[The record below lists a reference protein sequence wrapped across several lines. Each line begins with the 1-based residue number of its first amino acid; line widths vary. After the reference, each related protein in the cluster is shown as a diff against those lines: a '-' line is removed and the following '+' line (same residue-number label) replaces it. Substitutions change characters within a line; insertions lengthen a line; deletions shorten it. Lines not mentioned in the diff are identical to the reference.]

1 MKEPNKL
8 SQHIID
14 KYNIPVPRY
23 TSYPPANYFSSEFTG
38 SMYMDEIVKSNS
50 QKPSSLSFYF
60 HIPFCRRL
68 CHYCGCN
75 AYPMASEEKIAE
87 YVDALHKEIDIVVPM
102 IDKSRKISQIHYGG
116 GTPTILPV
124 NVLKEL
130 NQHLFESFGLADN
143 PEIAIEC
150 HPGWLDENYWTGLK
164 ECGFNRF
171 SLGVQDFDN
180 DVLKCINRKKS
191 LMPVEDI
198 VNIIHSLGGK
208 VNMDFLYGL
217 PIQTPESFRSS
228 IRKAIECGPDRLVTF
243 SYAHVPWVN
252 KRQLILEKAG
262 LPDASTKNLMFE
274 MAKEELTANG
284 YTQIGMD
291 HFVREDDELAQAL
304 QNNELHRNFQGYC
317 TRRTTGQVYA
327 FGVTGI
333 SQLSTAYAQN
343 TKDIDTY
350 IESVSSGKLPV
361 VKGYVLN
368 EQEQITR
375 SIIDMLMCNNI
386 IYWDR
391 IAADYGVSVDYIK
404 SIVGYD
410 QSEIDNLAN
419 DGIISATENCIEMT
433 EDGKIFVRNVSSAFD
448 QLIKNNPKSF
458 SKPI

>member
-1 MKEPNKL
+1 MQDINKL

-23 TSYPPANYFSSEFTG
+23 TSYPPANYFSSEFNE
-38 SMYMDEIVKSNS
+38 EIYKNEIRKSNS
-50 QKPSSLSFYF
+50 QNPSSLSFYF

-75 AYPMASEEKIAE
+75 AYPMASDEKVSD
-87 YVDALHKEIDIVVPM
+87 YVNALHKEIDMIIPM
-102 IDKSRKISQIHYGG
+102 LDKSRKISQIHYGG
-116 GTPTILPV
+116 GTPTVLPLEI
-124 NVLKEL
+124 LKEL
-130 NQHLFESFGLADN
+130 NQHLFENFGVAES

-150 HPGWLDENYWTGLK
+150 HPGWLDESYWEGLK
-164 ECGFNRF
+164 DCGFSRF
-171 SLGVQDFDN
+171 SIGVQDFDEN
-180 DVLKCINRKKS
+180 VLKCINRKKPS
-191 LMPVEDI
+191 MPVGEI
-198 VNIIHSLGGK
+198 VKILHYSGGK

-217 PIQTPESFRSS
+217 PLQTPESFRHS
-228 IRKAIECGPDRLVTF
+228 IRKAIECNPDRLVTF

-262 LPDASTKNLMFE
+262 LPDAKTKNLMFE
-274 MAKEELTANG
+274 MAKEELLANG
-284 YTQIGMD
+284 YIQIGMD
-291 HFVREDDELAQAL
+291 HFVKKDDELAIAKE
-304 QNNELHRNFQGYC
+304 NNALHRNFQGYC

-350 IESVSSGKLPV
+350 ISSINNGILPI

-375 SIIDMLMCNNI
+375 SIIDMLMCNNV

-391 IAADYGVSVDYIK
+391 IAEEYGKSVEEIKALVEYDYSKINELV
-404 SIVGYD
+404 
-410 QSEIDNLAN
+410 N
-419 DGIISATENCIEMT
+419 DGIITATEDCIEMT
-433 EDGKIFVRNVSSAFD
+433 HDGKIFVRNVASAFD
-448 QLIKNNPKSF
+448 KLVKSNPKSF

>member
-1 MKEPNKL
+1 MQDICKL

-14 KYNIPVPRY
+14 KYNVPVPRY
-23 TSYPPANYFSSEFTG
+23 TSYPPANYFSNEFTED
-38 SMYMDEIVKSNS
+38 MYKSEIVKSNS
-50 QKPSSLSFYF
+50 QNPSSLSFYF

-75 AYPMASEEKIAE
+75 AYPMASDEKVSE
-87 YVDALHKEIDIVVPM
+87 YVAALHKEIDLIVPM

-116 GTPTILPV
+116 GTPTVLPTE
-124 NVLKEL
+124 VLKEL
-130 NQHLFESFGLADN
+130 NQHLFENFGVADN

-150 HPGWLDENYWTGLK
+150 HPGWLDENYWIGLK
-164 ECGFNRF
+164 DCGFSRF
-171 SLGVQDFDN
+171 SLGVQDFN
-180 DVLKCINRKKS
+180 EDVLKCINRKKS
-191 LMPVEDI
+191 LMPVGDI
-198 VNIIHSLGGK
+198 VNLLHSMGGK

-217 PIQTPESFRSS
+217 PLQLPESFRDS

-262 LPDASTKNLMFE
+262 LPDAPTKSMMFE
-274 MAKEELTANG
+274 MAKEELLTNG
-284 YTQIGMD
+284 YIQIGMD
-291 HFVREDDELAQAL
+291 HFVKKDDELALAQE
-304 QNNELHRNFQGYC
+304 NNELHRNFQGYC

-343 TKDIDTY
+343 TKDIDSY
-350 IESVSSGKLPV
+350 IESINRGELPV

-375 SIIDMLMCNNI
+375 SIIDMLMCNNV

-391 IAADYGVSVDYIK
+391 IAADYGMSVTDIK
-404 SIVGYD
+404 SIVGYE
-410 QSEIDNLAN
+410 QSKINDLVG
-419 DGIISATENCIEMT
+419 DGIIFATDNCIEMT
-433 EDGKIFVRNVSSAFD
+433 ADGKIFVRNVASAFD